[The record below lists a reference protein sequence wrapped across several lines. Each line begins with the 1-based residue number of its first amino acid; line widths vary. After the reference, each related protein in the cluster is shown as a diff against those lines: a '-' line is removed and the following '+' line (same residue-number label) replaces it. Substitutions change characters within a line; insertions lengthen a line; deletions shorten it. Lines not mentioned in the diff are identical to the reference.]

1 SPSGVQVLEFNAR
14 FGDPEAQVVLPRLE
28 DDLIPLLEATA
39 RGALGG
45 ARPAWSS
52 RSSVGVVLA
61 SRGYPGTYQ
70 TGFPIDGLGTI
81 ERDGPLV
88 GIVMGSESDRP
99 TMQRCCEV
107 LDGYGISYEVVVRS
121 AHRDPEGCRQW
132 ATQAEGRGLK
142 VLIAAAGG
150 AAHLPGVVAA
160 WSLLPVIGVP
170 MSAGA
175 LGGLDALLSMAQMP
189 AGIPVATVAIGEAG
203 ADRKSVV

>member
-1 SPSGVQVLEFNAR
+1 MT
-14 FGDPEAQVVLPRLE
+14 EAPQ
-28 DDLIPLLEATA
+28 
-39 RGALGG
+39 
-45 ARPAWSS
+45 
-52 RSSVGVVLA
+52 
-61 SRGYPGTYQ
+61 
-70 TGFPIDGLGTI
+70 
-81 ERDGPLV
+81 V

-99 TMQRCCEV
+99 TMLRCFEV
-107 LDGYGISYEVVVRS
+107 LDGYGVPYEVVVRS
-121 AHRDPEGCRQW
+121 AHRDPEGCRTW

-189 AGIPVATVAIGEAG
+189 AGIPVATVAIGDAGARNAAHLAMAILGLSDPTARQKLVARREAG
-203 ADRKSVV
+203 RTPQAG

>member
-1 SPSGVQVLEFNAR
+1 VS
-14 FGDPEAQVVLPRLE
+14 EAVV
-28 DDLIPLLEATA
+28 
-39 RGALGG
+39 
-45 ARPAWSS
+45 
-52 RSSVGVVLA
+52 
-61 SRGYPGTYQ
+61 
-70 TGFPIDGLGTI
+70 
-81 ERDGPLV
+81 V

-107 LDGYGISYEVVVRS
+107 LDGYGLRYEVVVRS
-121 AHRDPEGCRQW
+121 AHRDPDGCRRW
-132 ATQAEGRGLK
+132 ATEAEGRGLQ

-160 WSLLPVIGVP
+160 WSTLPVIGVP

-203 ADRKSVV
+203 ARNAAHLAAAILSLREPPLRERIVRKREEMRAPRPA

>member
-1 SPSGVQVLEFNAR
+1 VS
-14 FGDPEAQVVLPRLE
+14 D
-28 DDLIPLLEATA
+28 T
-39 RGALGG
+39 
-45 ARPAWSS
+45 
-52 RSSVGVVLA
+52 
-61 SRGYPGTYQ
+61 
-70 TGFPIDGLGTI
+70 
-81 ERDGPLV
+81 PLV

-107 LDGYGISYEVVVRS
+107 LDGYGVAYEVVVRS

-132 ATQAEGRGLK
+132 AQSAEDRGLK

-170 MSAGA
+170 MSGGS

-189 AGIPVATVAIGEAG
+189 AGIPVAAVAIGDAG
-203 ADRKSVV
+203 ARNAGHLAMAILGLDDASARNKLVARREANRQPKPA

>member
-1 SPSGVQVLEFNAR
+1 
-14 FGDPEAQVVLPRLE
+14 
-28 DDLIPLLEATA
+28 
-39 RGALGG
+39 
-45 ARPAWSS
+45 
-52 RSSVGVVLA
+52 
-61 SRGYPGTYQ
+61 
-70 TGFPIDGLGTI
+70 
-81 ERDGPLV
+81 
-88 GIVMGSESDRP
+88 MGSESDRP

-107 LDGYGISYEVVVRS
+107 LESYGVSYEVVVRS

-150 AAHLPGVVAA
+150 AAHLP
-160 WSLLPVIGVP
+160 VIGVP

-203 ADRKSVV
+203 ARNAAHLATGILALNDAVARQKLVERREANRSPKPF

>member
-1 SPSGVQVLEFNAR
+1 MSDA
-14 FGDPEAQVVLPRLE
+14 
-28 DDLIPLLEATA
+28 
-39 RGALGG
+39 
-45 ARPAWSS
+45 
-52 RSSVGVVLA
+52 
-61 SRGYPGTYQ
+61 
-70 TGFPIDGLGTI
+70 
-81 ERDGPLV
+81 PLV

-99 TMQRCCEV
+99 TMQHCCEV

-175 LGGLDALLSMAQMP
+175 LGGLAALLSLAQIP
-189 AGIPVATVAIGEAG
+189 PGIPAPTLAL
-203 ADRKSVV
+203 AD

>member
-1 SPSGVQVLEFNAR
+1 MSEP
-14 FGDPEAQVVLPRLE
+14 
-28 DDLIPLLEATA
+28 
-39 RGALGG
+39 
-45 ARPAWSS
+45 
-52 RSSVGVVLA
+52 
-61 SRGYPGTYQ
+61 
-70 TGFPIDGLGTI
+70 
-81 ERDGPLV
+81 PLV

-107 LDGYGISYEVVVRS
+107 LDGYGVPYEVVVRS

-132 ATQAEGRGLK
+132 AMSAEERGLK

-189 AGIPVATVAIGEAG
+189 AGIPVATVAIGDAG
-203 ADRKSVV
+203 ARNAAHLAMAILALQDRVAREKLVKRRDAARQPKPA